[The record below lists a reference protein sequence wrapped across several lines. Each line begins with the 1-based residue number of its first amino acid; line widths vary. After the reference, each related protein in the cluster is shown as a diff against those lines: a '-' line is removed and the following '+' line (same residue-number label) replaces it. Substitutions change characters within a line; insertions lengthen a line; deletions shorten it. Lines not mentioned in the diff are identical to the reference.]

1 MGMGL
6 GTRMEGLLWL
16 VVEARVERLQWL
28 GWMSG
33 IPRKEVLGAFPGA
46 GADLPTGWQWSS
58 S

>member
-1 MGMGL
+1 MGL

-16 VVEARVERLQWL
+16 VVESRAERPEWL